1 MATLDDILNNGSSAP
16 KGSQEWSEQQ
26 DGGSQ
31 ETYAPKGS
39 QQWSE
44 QQVQQSTTPPA
55 KGTQEW
61 AEQHSEGDG
70 AVTTNNAA
78 SPSNLVAKT
87 TTGGETTNAVGGYE
101 ELFKKLNPYTPPT
114 EEELAKERKKQKRD
128 QIFAAIGDGISAL
141 SNLYFT
147 TQGAPSMYTG
157 KDTMSE
163 KTKIRYDKLK
173 KDREDN
179 SVAYF
184 NGLMKARMADKE
196 DANNERAWQR
206 QLGLDADKKEKDQK
220 EMDLKERADARAAA
234 LHNLDVLLRN
244 GKIGEQEAKVR
255 KAKIEADYADEVQ
268 KSIIGKNKASAN
280 ASNASAENSRA
291 SAKEHRNNVNSKNQ
305 FKAYDS
311 NGKPHYFSSE
321 EAAIYFARQNG
332 TYTEGKSTH
341 TTTQTVNEGKKDRET
356 GKPILKTTTTK
367 MDKPS
372 GGYAKKPKKPNPM
385 GGGNINGKK
394 KNPMS

>member
-1 MATLDDILNNGSSAP
+1 MATLDDILDNGTTSNSSASSAP
-16 KGSQEWSEQQ
+16 KGSQEWSEQHS
-26 DGGSQ
+26 GGN
-31 ETYAPKGS
+31 
-39 QQWSE
+39 
-44 QQVQQSTTPPA
+44 
-55 KGTQEW
+55 
-61 AEQHSEGDG
+61 D

-78 SPSNLVAKT
+78 APPKPVAKT
-87 TTGGETTNAVGGYE
+87 TEGGEATNAVGGYE
-101 ELFKKLNPYTPPT
+101 ELFRKLNPYTPPT

-206 QLGLDADKKEKDQK
+206 QLGLDADKKEKDKK

-244 GKIGEQEAKVR
+244 GKIGEQEAKER
-255 KAKIEADYADEVQ
+255 KAKIEADYTADVQ
-268 KSIIGKNKASAN
+268 ESIIGKNKAAAN

-291 SAKEHRNNVNSKNQ
+291 SAKEHRTKAASQNQ
-305 FKAYDS
+305 FVAYDK
-311 NGKPHYFSSE
+311 NGKAHYFSSE
-321 EAAIYFARQNG
+321 DAANYFARQNG
-332 TYTEGKSTH
+332 TYTEGNSTQ
-341 TTTQTVNEGKKDRET
+341 TTTETVDEGKKDRKT
-356 GKPILKTTTTK
+356 GKPILKTTTKKTTQ
-367 MDKPS
+367 PS
-372 GGYAKKPKKPNPM
+372 GGHSQKPNR
-385 GGGNINGKK
+385 GGNNG
-394 KNPMS
+394 NWAGGLTL

>member
-1 MATLDDILNNGSSAP
+1 MATLDDILDNGSTGTSAP
-16 KGSQEWSEQQ
+16 KGSQEWHEQQQ

-31 ETYAPKGS
+31 ETHAPKGS

-44 QQVQQSTTPPA
+44 QQGQQSTPPPA

-61 AEQHSEGDG
+61 AEQHSGGNDTG
-70 AVTTNNAA
+70 TTSKAA
-78 SPSNLVAKT
+78 APSTPVAKT
-87 TTGGETTNAVGGYE
+87 ATGGEGATAVGGYE
-101 ELFKKLNPYTPPT
+101 ELFRKLNPYTPPT

-206 QLGLDADKKEKDQK
+206 QLGLDADKKEKDKK

-244 GKIGEQEAKVR
+244 GKIGEQEAKER
-255 KAKIEADYADEVQ
+255 KAQIEADYAADVQ
-268 KSIIGKNKASAN
+268 ESIIGKNKAAAN

-291 SAKEHRNNVNSKNQ
+291 SAKEHRTKAASQNQ
-305 FKAYDS
+305 FVAYDK
-311 NGKPHYFSSE
+311 NGKAHYFSSE
-321 EAAIYFARQNG
+321 DAANYFARQNG
-332 TYTEGKSTH
+332 TYTEDTS
-341 TTTQTVNEGKKDRET
+341 TTTETTDEGKVNRKT
-356 GKPILKTTTTK
+356 GKPEVKTKKTT
-367 MDKPS
+367 KPS
-372 GGYAKKPKKPNPM
+372 GGHSQKPNR
-385 GGGNINGKK
+385 GGNNGNWAGSLKL
-394 KNPMS
+394 